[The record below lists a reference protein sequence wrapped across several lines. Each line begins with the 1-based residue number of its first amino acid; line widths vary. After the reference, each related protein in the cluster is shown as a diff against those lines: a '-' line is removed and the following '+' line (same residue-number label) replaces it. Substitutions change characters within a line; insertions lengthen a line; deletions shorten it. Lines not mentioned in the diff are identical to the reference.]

1 MRVVLASKSPRRREI
16 LSSLGVTF
24 DIVSADADESSDITD
39 PATLVRELSLR
50 KARATRDLLQQRG
63 EWNDDT
69 LIIASDT
76 VVAANGAILGK
87 PRDEADAARMLSLL
101 SGRTHQVISGVS
113 LLCGARECADF
124 DVTSVHFCNM
134 TPAEIAS
141 YVKSGEPMDKA
152 GAYAV
157 QGLASVYIKGL
168 EGDYFNVVGLPVH
181 KLNTMLCDLLGV
193 SLLAL
198 GQKSANDF

>member
-1 MRVVLASKSPRRREI
+1 MRIVLASKSPRRREI
-16 LSSLGVTF
+16 LSMLGLKF
-24 DIVSADADESSDITD
+24 DIISADADESSELTD
-39 PATLVRELSLR
+39 PAQLVRELSLR
-50 KARATRDLLQQRG
+50 KARATKALLEQRG

-76 VVAANGAILGK
+76 VVAVNGAILGK

-113 LLCGARECADF
+113 LLYGARERADF
-124 DVTSVHFCNM
+124 DVTCVHFCDM
-134 TPAEIAS
+134 TPSEIEL
-141 YVKSGEPMDKA
+141 YVSSGEPMDKA

-181 KLNTMLCDLLGV
+181 KLDTMLRALLGI
-193 SLLAL
+193 SLLSL
-198 GQKSANDF
+198 GDKA

>member
-1 MRVVLASKSPRRREI
+1 MRVVLASRSPRRREI
-16 LSSLGVTF
+16 LSMLGLKF
-24 DIVSADADESSDITD
+24 DIVSTDADESSDITD
-39 PATLVRELSLR
+39 PAHLVRELSLR
-50 KARATRDLLQQRG
+50 KARATRDLLQQKG
-63 EWNDDT
+63 EWNDNT

-76 VVAANGAILGK
+76 VVAADGAILGK
-87 PRDEADAARMLSLL
+87 PQDQADAARMLALL

-113 LLCGARECADF
+113 LLYGARECADF
-124 DVTSVHFCNM
+124 DVTSVHFCDM
-134 TPAEIAS
+134 TQDEIAH
-141 YVKSGEPMDKA
+141 YVSSGEPMDKA

-181 KLNTMLCDLLGV
+181 KLNTMLRELLDV

-198 GQKSANDF
+198 GRE

>member
-1 MRVVLASKSPRRREI
+1 MRIVLASKSPRRREI
-16 LSSLGVTF
+16 LSMLGLKF
-24 DIVSADADESSDITD
+24 DIVSADADERSEITD
-39 PATLVRELSLR
+39 PALLVRELSLR

-76 VVAANGAILGK
+76 VVALDGTILGK
-87 PRDEADAARMLSLL
+87 PRDKADAARMLALL
-101 SGRTHQVISGVS
+101 SGKAHQVVSGVS
-113 LLCGARECADF
+113 LLYGARESADF
-124 DVTSVHFCNM
+124 DVTSVHFCEM
-134 TPAEIAS
+134 TPDEIER
-141 YVKSGEPMDKA
+141 YVSSGEPMDKA

-181 KLNTMLCDLLGV
+181 KLDTMLRALLGS
-193 SLLAL
+193 SLLSL
-198 GQKSANDF
+198 GDKA

>member
-1 MRVVLASKSPRRREI
+1 MRIVLASKSPRRREI
-16 LSSLGVTF
+16 LSMLGLKF
-24 DIVSADADESSDITD
+24 DIVSADADESSELTD
-39 PATLVRELSLR
+39 PAQLVRELSLR
-50 KARATRDLLQQRG
+50 KARATKALLQQQG

-113 LLCGARECADF
+113 LLYGTRERADF
-124 DVTSVHFCNM
+124 DATSVRFCNI
-134 TPAEIAS
+134 TPAEIED
-141 YVKSGEPMDKA
+141 YVRSGEPMDKA

-181 KLNTMLCDLLGV
+181 KLNTMLRELLGV

-198 GQKSANDF
+198 GK

>member
-1 MRVVLASKSPRRREI
+1 MRIVLASKSPRRREI
-16 LSSLGVTF
+16 LSMLGLKF

-39 PATLVRELSLR
+39 PAQLVRELSLR
-50 KARATRDLLQQRG
+50 KARATKALLEQRG

-76 VVAANGAILGK
+76 VVAAEGAILGK
-87 PRDEADAARMLSLL
+87 PRDEADAARMLTLL
-101 SGRTHQVISGVS
+101 SGSTHQVISGVS
-113 LLCGARECADF
+113 LLYGALECADF
-124 DVTSVHFCNM
+124 DATSVHFCDM
-134 TPAEIAS
+134 TSAEIED
-141 YVKSGEPMDKA
+141 YVSSGEPMDKA

-181 KLNTMLCDLLGV
+181 KLSTMLCELLGV
-193 SLLAL
+193 GLLAL
-198 GQKSANDF
+198 GRE

>member
-1 MRVVLASKSPRRREI
+1 MRIVLASKSPRRREI
-16 LSSLGVTF
+16 LSMLGLKF
-24 DIVSADADESSDITD
+24 DIISADADESSELTD
-39 PATLVRELSLR
+39 PAHLVRELSLR
-50 KARATRDLLQQRG
+50 KARATKALLEQRG

-76 VVAANGAILGK
+76 VVAVGGTILGK
-87 PRDEADAARMLSLL
+87 PRDEADAARMLTLL

-113 LLCGARECADF
+113 LLYGARERADF
-124 DVTSVHFCNM
+124 DVTCVHFCDM
-134 TPAEIAS
+134 TQEEIEL
-141 YVKSGEPMDKA
+141 YVSSGEPMDKA

-181 KLNTMLCDLLGV
+181 KLNTMLCELLGIG
-193 SLLAL
+193 LLAL
-198 GQKSANDF
+198 GK

>member
-1 MRVVLASKSPRRREI
+1 MRIVLASKSPRRREI
-16 LSSLGVTF
+16 LSMLGLKF
-24 DIVSADADESSDITD
+24 DIVSADADESSELTD
-39 PATLVRELSLR
+39 PAQLVRELSLR
-50 KARATRDLLQQRG
+50 KARATKALLEQRG

-76 VVAANGAILGK
+76 VVAADGAILGK
-87 PRDEADAARMLSLL
+87 PRDKADAVRMLTLL

-113 LLCGARECADF
+113 LLYGTRECADF
-124 DVTSVHFCNM
+124 DATSVHFCDM
-134 TPAEIAS
+134 TPAEIKD
-141 YVKSGEPMDKA
+141 YVSSGEPMDKA

-181 KLNTMLCDLLGV
+181 KLNTMLLELLGT

-198 GQKSANDF
+198 GK